1 MLTDST
7 TGKTGI
13 DDNTTVE
20 IPDTLKAKAGTG
32 THEAA
37 SINSDAQESL
47 LKAQRNN
54 LGAKGAASGAVTRF
68 YQESEN
74 AEKKA
79 QQMVSE
85 LEEVIQLALNATRKS
100 CGITEKDA
108 RRDNSS
114 PASQHKQAELT
125 SPNSSAEV
133 ANESP
138 PSHSV
143 RKTPDD
149 EVKAQFYRL
158 LMTKNPRLRHFVDDL
173 TEQKARIKI
182 DKIASEAK
190 SEIIAARVAVNK
202 AQEEINA
209 SREETKKALIDTE
222 ATQQAAE
229 LIVSQIKQDALSQ
242 SAVEIARAH
251 AEVKAIQEAANAAV
265 RRAEEEVKKSRD
277 EVVVLSDYVKE
288 TLALAQE
295 KVRKSAEELKTC
307 KFQAQ
312 AAITQAQ
319 EETHKAREEAELHRR
334 EAKTALSKAALE
346 TQQAKADMEVA
357 RRTVQ
362 EATVVA
368 EKKAYEKMTE
378 EMKQMREDVDATN
391 KKAHDLITKAQAESQ
406 RAKEELETV
415 KKNSEKA
422 LSESHQE
429 IHEAKAAA
437 EKAKQAMHEAISQ
450 AEKENR
456 RVKEE
461 AEKSIIKANEAIAQ
475 AKKDVINLT
484 RDEIARARQELEN
497 PLKVKEVSIESTSL
511 KPTEKNVNS
520 EHLASVLHEMRNPLH
535 SISGFAKLMLEEG
548 VTDDK
553 TRKEFL
559 TMMVQQS
566 ESLNKLID
574 DMSKSLND
582 NGETFAVSEAA
593 ISPHDV
599 ISEAIT
605 SVQELA
611 QQKKNLISYD
621 SAAALPEI
629 KADGFRI
636 KQVIINLLTNAIKFS
651 PESSPI
657 CIKAEV
663 VDKELMVQ
671 VIDSGIGISPD
682 DMPSIFNRGYRGE
695 NGASVEG
702 AGLGLDICRE
712 IIEAH
717 GGRIWAE
724 SVAGAGST
732 FSFSLPLTTTRQ
744 QEIIGN
750 M

>member
-13 DDNTTVE
+13 NNTTAE
-20 IPDTLKAKAGTG
+20 IPDTLKAKTG
-32 THEAA
+32 AANHEAA
-37 SINSDAQESL
+37 SINNDSQESS

-54 LGAKGAASGAVTRF
+54 LGAKGAALGAVTRF

-79 QQMVSE
+79 EQMVSE

-100 CGITEKDA
+100 CGIIEKDA

-125 SPNSSAEV
+125 SLNSSAGI
-133 ANESP
+133 ANESQAA
-138 PSHSV
+138 HSI
-143 RKTPDD
+143 RGTPDD
-149 EVKAQFYRL
+149 QVKAEFYRL

-209 SREETKKALIDTE
+209 SKEETKKALIDTE

-229 LIVSQIKQDALSQ
+229 LIVSQVKQDALSQ
-242 SAVEIARAH
+242 SATEIARAH
-251 AEVKAIQEAANAAV
+251 AEVKAIQEVANSAV

-277 EVVVLSDYVKE
+277 EVVTLSDYVKE

-312 AAITQAQ
+312 AAIMQAQ
-319 EETHKAREEAELHRR
+319 EETQKARAEAELHRR
-334 EAKTALSKAALE
+334 EAKTSLSKAAME
-346 TQQAKADMEVA
+346 TQQAKADMELA
-357 RRTVQ
+357 RRTIQ

-368 EKKAYEKMTE
+368 EKQAYEKMTQ
-378 EMKQMREDVDATN
+378 EMKQMREDVDSTN
-391 KKAHDLITKAQAESQ
+391 KKAHEIISKAQAESQ
-406 RAKEELETV
+406 RAKEELETS
-415 KKNSEKA
+415 KKNSDRA
-422 LSESHQE
+422 LSESRKETQE
-429 IHEAKAAA
+429 VKAEA

-450 AEKENR
+450 AEKESR

-461 AEKSIIKANEAIAQ
+461 AEKSIIKANEAIMQ

-484 RDEIARARQELEN
+484 RGEIARARQELES
-497 PLKVKEVSIESTSL
+497 PVKAKEAVMELESV
-511 KPTEKNVNS
+511 KPTAKNPNS
-520 EHLASVLHEMRNPLH
+520 DHLASVLHEMRNPLH
-535 SISGFAKLMLEEG
+535 SISGFAKIMLEEG

-559 TMMVQQS
+559 TIMVQQS
-566 ESLNKLID
+566 ASLNKLID
-574 DMSKSLND
+574 DMSNSLND
-582 NGETFAVSEAA
+582 KGETFTVSEATV
-593 ISPHDV
+593 SPHDV
-599 ISEAIT
+599 ISEAVD
-605 SVQELA
+605 SVQQLA

-621 SAAALPEI
+621 VAASLPEI

-651 PESSPI
+651 PESSPVY
-657 CIKAEV
+657 IKAGV
-663 VDKELMVQ
+663 VDKELIVQ
-671 VIDSGIGISPD
+671 VIDSGTGISPA
-682 DMPSIFNRGYRGE
+682 DMPSIFDRGFRGA
-695 NGASVEG
+695 NGDNAEG
-702 AGLGLDICRE
+702 AGLGLNICRE
-712 IIEAH
+712 IIESH

-724 SVAGAGST
+724 SVGGEGSK
-732 FSFSLPLTTTRQ
+732 FSFSLPLAAT
-744 QEIIGN
+744 
-750 M
+750 